1 MPRFIRHPDL
11 AAVVWL
17 VAEAVTKHIDKRMDQ
32 IMGALVTVD
41 SDVLSA
47 LTGLAQTVDTEVGQ
61 LIQQGKLAPG
71 DVSGLQAALDDA
83 KSQVDAAVAAGTATS
98 PTDPSAPAGAGDT
111 TPPTDTGTDTPPAVE
126 PSDPSAPSTT
136 DDSTTSVDPT
146 TPPADGGVVA

>member
-1 MPRFIRHPDL
+1 
-11 AAVVWL
+11 
-17 VAEAVTKHIDKRMDQ
+17 
-32 IMGALVTVD
+32 MGALVTVD

-61 LIQQGKLAPG
+61 LIAQGKLAPG

-98 PTDPSAPAGAGDT
+98 PTDPTAPAGAGDT
-111 TPPTDTGTDTPPAVE
+111 TPPADTGTDTPPADTGTPV
-126 PSDPSAPSTT
+126 DPSAPSTT

>member
-1 MPRFIRHPDL
+1 
-11 AAVVWL
+11 
-17 VAEAVTKHIDKRMDQ
+17 
-32 IMGALVTVD
+32 MGALVTVD

-61 LIQQGKLAPG
+61 LIAQGKLAPG

-98 PTDPSAPAGAGDT
+98 PTDPTAPAGAGDT
-111 TPPTDTGTDTPPAVE
+111 TPPADTGTDTPPAVE

>member
-1 MPRFIRHPDL
+1 M
-11 AAVVWL
+11 WL

-61 LIQQGKLAPG
+61 LIAQGKLAPG

-98 PTDPSAPAGAGDT
+98 PTDPTAPAGAGDT
-111 TPPTDTGTDTPPAVE
+111 TPPADTGTDTPPAVE